1 MPWPLWPSIVSLT
14 TLLPC
19 TMTCNPQWPKI
30 VQNLRTGQT
39 TLNTPHLVSRVF
51 RQYFNAFIS
60 DLWDNGVLGRGIDR
74 IHVIKFQ
81 KRGYPHAHIL
91 LTVRQEDK
99 LRDAGTLTPWSLLRF
114 QIGKSCLYLG
124 TMSLQLWWTVH
135 VVQIARAMCIW
146 DAMSAPKTSL

>member
-1 MPWPLWPSIVSLT
+1 
-14 TLLPC
+14 
-19 TMTCNPQWPKI
+19 MTCNPQWPKI

-74 IHVIKFQ
+74 IHVIEFQ
-81 KRGYPHAHIL
+81 KRGYPHAQIL

-99 LRDAGTLTPWSLLRF
+99 LRDAGTLTP
-114 QIGKSCLYLG
+114 
-124 TMSLQLWWTVH
+124 
-135 VVQIARAMCIW
+135 
-146 DAMSAPKTSL
+146 